1 MTPYF
6 RTKDGSKLAN
16 LLSTCNRCYYF
27 IYRIGVFLHLNF
39 NLNNMKTILRI
50 SAATILFFTMISGA
64 QAQFTL
70 SGEFR
75 PRAEFSHGYKTLAA
89 EDQHASF
96 FISQRTRLNFN
107 YAGEKLKTGLVLQDV
122 RNWGSQPQLVGNED
136 FATSIH
142 QAWLEYYIL
151 PELSFKAGRM
161 NLSYDN
167 QRMLGSVGWAQQAR
181 SHDLL
186 LIKYEGLFK
195 LHAGVAYH
203 ENSDRSNNFYL
214 GPDAYKTMQF
224 LWANHSMGELK
235 MSLLFLNN
243 GVPVPLTVGPGGVL
257 IDQGISFSQT
267 VGPLVNYSTGKL
279 GFVAGAYYQGG
290 QDAAEN
296 SLSAFYGNL
305 EASLKPM
312 EKLGLKLGY
321 EYLSGTAFDEP
332 DKNHSF
338 TPFYGTNHKFNGF
351 MDYFYVGNHGNNV
364 GLQDLYLNA
373 GYGLGSLNLNAGIH
387 LFQSAALQA
396 ADAGKYLGTEVD
408 LVCSWKLDEAVGLS
422 AGYSQMFAGESME
435 LLKGGSANAYQGW
448 AWLMITVKPTFFSTG
463 GS

>member
-1 MTPYF
+1 MKTCL
-6 RTKDGSKLAN
+6 K
-16 LLSTCNRCYYF
+16 LSTA
-27 IYRIGVFLHLNF
+27 FLL
-39 NLNNMKTILRI
+39 L
-50 SAATILFFTMISGA
+50 FTMISGSN
-64 QAQFTL
+64 AQFTL

-89 EDQHASF
+89 ENQHSSF
-96 FISQRTRLNFN
+96 FVSQRTRLNFN
-107 YAGEKLKTGLVLQDV
+107 YSGEKLKTGLVLQDV
-122 RNWGSQPQLVGNED
+122 RVWGNQAQLVGNED

-142 QAWLEYYIL
+142 QAWLEYYVL

-161 NLSYDN
+161 NLVYDN
-167 QRMLGSVGWAQQAR
+167 QRIFGSVGWAQQAR

-203 ENSDRSNNFYL
+203 ENTDRSNNFYL

-224 LWANHSMGELK
+224 LWANYSLDYLK

-243 GVPVPLTVGPGGVL
+243 GIPVEKNVGPGGEL

-267 VGPLVNYSTGKL
+267 VGPLVSYT
-279 GFVAGAYYQGG
+279 AGNFGLVGAVYYQGG
-290 QDAAEN
+290 HDGAEN

-305 EASLKPM
+305 EGSVKPI
-312 EKLGLKLGY
+312 ENLGLKLGY
-321 EYLSGTAFDEP
+321 EYLSGTAFDETET
-332 DKNHSF
+332 NHSF
-338 TPFYGTNHKFNGF
+338 SPFYGTNHKFNGF
-351 MDYFYVGNHGNNV
+351 MDYFYVGNHMNNV

-373 GYGLGSLNLNAGIH
+373 GYGLGKISLNAGMH

-396 ADAGKYLGTEVD
+396 ADASRYLGTEVD
-408 LVCSWKLDEAVGLS
+408 LVCSWKLDEVVGIS

-435 LLKGGSANAYQGW
+435 ILKGGSAKAYQGW
-448 AWLMITVKPTFFSTG
+448 AWLMVTVKPNFFSSG

>member
-1 MTPYF
+1 
-6 RTKDGSKLAN
+6 
-16 LLSTCNRCYYF
+16 
-27 IYRIGVFLHLNF
+27 
-39 NLNNMKTILRI
+39 MKTILKL
-50 SAATILFFTMISGA
+50 STAVILFFTMITGTN
-64 QAQFTL
+64 AQFTL

-89 EDQHASF
+89 QDQHSSF
-96 FISQRTRLNFN
+96 FVSQRTRLNFN

-122 RNWGSQPQLVGNED
+122 RNWGNQAQLVNNED

-142 QAWLEYYIL
+142 QAWLEYKVL

-167 QRMLGSVGWAQQAR
+167 QRILGSVGWAQQAR

-186 LIKYEGLFK
+186 LIKYEGLFN
-195 LHAGVAYH
+195 LHTGVAYH

-224 LWANHSMGELK
+224 IWANYSLENLK

-243 GVPVPLTVGPGGVL
+243 GIPVVKTEGPGGEL

-267 VGPLVNYSTGKL
+267 LGPLVNYKAGKL
-279 GFVAGAYYQGG
+279 GLEAGAYYQGG
-290 QDAAEN
+290 KDAAET

-305 EASLKPM
+305 EASYKPL
-312 EKLGLKLGY
+312 EKLGLRLGY
-321 EYLSGTAFDEP
+321 EYLSGTAFDETE
-332 DKNHSF
+332 KNHSF

-351 MDYFYVGNHGNNV
+351 MDYFYVGNHVNNV
-364 GLQDLYLNA
+364 GLQDLYLKA
-373 GYGLGSLNLNAGIH
+373 GYGMGNFNLSANIH

-396 ADAGKYLGTEVD
+396 DDASKYLGTEVD
-408 LVCSWKLDEAVGLS
+408 LVCSWKLDEMVGLM

-435 LLKGGSANAYQGW
+435 MLKGGSAKAYQGW
-448 AWLMITVKPTFFSTG
+448 AWLMITVKPTFFSSG